1 MAGKGDK
8 PRPVN
13 KVNYDNNFDNIKWSK
28 KNTLPPCKVKSGKK
42 IYTYSKVNLQRT

>member
-13 KVNYDNNFDNIKWSK
+13 KTEYNKNFDLIIWNNHKAKSK
-28 KNTLPPCKVKSGKK
+28 TKK
-42 IYTYSKVNLQRT
+42 INGKSTFKY